1 MNAGKNRK
9 KIPVRFLAATPQ
21 AEISVE
27 AVRSATTLPAGP
39 HGKVGEPDLRYGP
52 YLEAVNQMLVKDDYQ
67 KLFKALYSRLHR
79 VVAAEEIDCLEIKTE
94 KHGAFYNVARVDI
107 SIAGQKIPFAVNVAA
122 SPEGREQLAREF
134 RLLKMLNSRYTY
146 KIFPDAYFKGA
157 GLYRET
163 GKPTKWLHMFVV
175 EWLGGYH
182 EFHLHRDQSD
192 GSSRMLLWD
201 PDRGS
206 RYLSKHQCEALY
218 RQGAKILTFYYNW
231 NNLKQIYPWHHAA
244 GDFVL
249 REKED
254 GLDLRLI
261 TVRDYVAMVDFTTG
275 KKAGKLLALIL
286 FFLHLT
292 IRMRID
298 RLDGVGDVVWAEDY
312 CLEGVVPGFFEGLR
326 EGEGW
331 GRRGMPSPS
340 EIHAV
345 LRSFTSEEWV
355 QFLVELLGTYDFS
368 QEELSFIRDHGD
380 GHLGRLQQVLATFG

>member
-1 MNAGKNRK
+1 MNPVKNRK
-9 KIPVRFLAATPQ
+9 IIPVRLLAATLQ
-21 AEISVE
+21 AKVPVE
-27 AVRSATTLPAGP
+27 VVGDKATLPRGP
-39 HGKVGEPDLRYGP
+39 CGKEKGPDLRYGP
-52 YLEAVNQMLVKDDYQ
+52 YLESVNQMLVKDDYQ
-67 KLFKALYSRLHR
+67 KLFKALYSRLNR

-94 KHGAFYNVARVDI
+94 KHGAFYHVARVDI
-107 SIAGQKIPFAVNVAA
+107 SISGQKIPFAVNVAA
-122 SPEGREQLAREF
+122 SPEGREQLERDF
-134 RLLKMLNSRYTY
+134 RLLKMLTYRYTY
-146 KIFPDAYFKGA
+146 KILPDIYFKGA
-157 GLYRET
+157 GLYRER
-163 GKPTKWLHMFVV
+163 GKPAKWLHMFVA

-192 GSSRMLLWD
+192 GAKRMLLWD
-201 PDRGS
+201 LDRGS

-218 RQGAKILTFYYNW
+218 RQGAKILTLYYNW

-249 REKED
+249 REMED
-254 GLDLRLI
+254 GVDLRLI
-261 TVRDYVAMVDFTTG
+261 TVRDYVAMVDFTPG

-292 IRMRID
+292 LRMRID
-298 RLDGVGDVVWAEDY
+298 RLDGVGAVVWAEDY
-312 CLEGVVPGFFEGLR
+312 CLEGVVLGFFAGLR

-345 LRSFTSEEWV
+345 LRSFTGEEWV

-368 QEELSFIRDHGD
+368 QEELSFIRDHGE
-380 GHLGRLQQVLATFG
+380 GHLGRLQQILATFG

>member
-1 MNAGKNRK
+1 VNAGKNRK
-9 KIPVRFLAATPQ
+9 KIPVRLLAATPE
-21 AEISVE
+21 AEVSVE
-27 AVRSATTLPAGP
+27 AVRRATTLPAGP
-39 HGKVGEPDLRYGP
+39 PGKVREPDLRYGP
-52 YLEAVNQMLVKDDYQ
+52 YLEAVNHMLVKDDYQ
-67 KLFKALYSRLHR
+67 RLFKALYSRLNR
-79 VVAAEEIDCLEIKTE
+79 VVAAEEVDCLEIKTE
-94 KHGAFYNVARVDI
+94 KHGAFYHVARVDI

-122 SPEGREQLAREF
+122 SPEAREQLEKEF
-134 RLLKMLNSRYTY
+134 RLLKMLTSRYSY
-146 KIFPDAYFKGA
+146 KILPDVYFKGA
-157 GLYRET
+157 GLYRER
-163 GKPTKWLHMFVV
+163 GKPAKWLHMFVA

-192 GSSRMLLWD
+192 GSKRMLLWD
-201 PDRGS
+201 LDGRS
-206 RYLSKHQCEALY
+206 RYLSKQQCEALY
-218 RQGAKILTFYYNW
+218 RQGAKILTLYYNW

-254 GLDLRLI
+254 GIDLRLI
-261 TVRDYVAMVDFTTG
+261 TVRDYVAKVDFTTG

-298 RLDGVGDVVWAEDY
+298 RLDGVGDAVWAEDY

-340 EIHAV
+340 AIHAV
-345 LRSFTSEEWV
+345 LRSFSSEEWV
-355 QFLVELLGTYDFS
+355 EFLVELLGTYDFS
-368 QEELSFIRDHGD
+368 REELFFIRDHGD
-380 GHLGRLQQVLATFG
+380 GHLSRLQQVLATFG

>member
-1 MNAGKNRK
+1 M
-9 KIPVRFLAATPQ
+9 ILLAATPQ
-21 AEISVE
+21 AEVAVE

-39 HGKVGEPDLRYGP
+39 PGKVRAPDLCHGA
-52 YLEAVNQMLVKDDYQ
+52 YLEAVNQMLAKDDYQ
-67 KLFKALYSRLHR
+67 RLFKALYSRLNR
-79 VVAAEEIDCLEIKTE
+79 VVAAEEISCLEIKTE
-94 KHGAFYNVARVDI
+94 KHGAFYNVARVDF

-122 SPEGREQLAREF
+122 GPEGREQLEREF

-146 KIFPDAYFKGA
+146 KMLPDIYFKGA
-157 GLYRET
+157 GLYRER
-163 GKPTKWLHMFVV
+163 GRPAKWLHMFVA

-192 GSSRMLLWD
+192 GSKRMLLWD
-201 PDRGS
+201 LDRGS

-218 RQGAKILTFYYNW
+218 RQGAKILTLYYNW

-249 REKED
+249 REKKD
-254 GLDLRLI
+254 GIDLRLI
-261 TVRDYVAMVDFTTG
+261 TVRDYAAMVDFTTG

-298 RLDGVGDVVWAEDY
+298 RLDGVSDVVWAEDY

-331 GRRGMPSPS
+331 GKRGMPSPS
-340 EIHAV
+340 EIHGV
-345 LRSFTSEEWV
+345 LRSFSSEEWV
-355 QFLVELLGTYDFS
+355 EFLVEVLGTYDFS

-380 GHLGRLQQVLATFG
+380 GHLGRLQQVLATLG